1 MDRKKMIAVTMHD
14 QKADVVLKN
23 AKVINVFSNEINQ
36 CDVAIFDGVIV
47 GLGSYQGKETVDLK
61 GKYLAP
67 GFIDG
72 HVHIESSMLTP
83 VGFGSMIVPFGTT
96 TIIADP
102 HEIANVCGK
111 TGIEFMLDSAKHTPL
126 DVHIMI
132 PSSVPSTKFETNGA
146 TIDVG
151 TIKSLRGKEG
161 VLGLGELMDYNG
173 VWRREQDVLDK
184 TEVMADYPIDGHAP
198 SLSGEALQAYRL
210 AGVRTDHECHLPEE
224 AKERL
229 DLGFYVHLREG
240 SQTRNLLDLL
250 PEINDHNKNHVL
262 LCTDDYHPEDIMKN
276 GHINHL
282 INLAVS
288 AGIDPIDAIRMGTI
302 QTAECYGLKDRGA
315 VAPGYRAN
323 LVVFDDLNHIQ
334 PEQVFID
341 GKPVAK
347 DSSPLFS
354 AKDTDPERLLE
365 SVHVK
370 AENIDFS
377 YPLSSNRIHA
387 IELIKNNIVTKK
399 TTVEV
404 ELQNGAFVCG
414 DDLLKYM
421 VIERHRNTGN
431 VGKAIVKGYGLRTGA
446 VGMTIAHDS
455 HNMIVLGADDGSMR
469 AVVSDLSEIQGG
481 ISIAKHGKIINHLQ
495 LEVGG
500 IMTQNDPES
509 VIARLNAMKD
519 MLYDMGVSKDID
531 DPFLSLAFLS
541 LPVVPE
547 LKCTDF
553 GLFDV
558 TEETIIPLEADH
570 NE

>member
-14 QKADVVLKN
+14 EKADVVLKN
-23 AKVINVFSNEINQ
+23 ARVINVFSNEINR
-36 CDVAIFDGVIV
+36 CDVAVSDGFIV
-47 GLGSYQGKETVDLK
+47 GLGSYQGKQTIDLK

-83 VGFGSMIVPFGTT
+83 SGFASLIVPFGTT

-111 TGIEFMLDSAKHTPL
+111 VGIDFMVDSAKESPL

-132 PSSVPSTKFETNGA
+132 PSSVPSTKYETNGA
-146 TIDVG
+146 TIDVE

-161 VLGLGELMDYNG
+161 ILGLGELMDYNG
-173 VWRREQDVLDK
+173 VWRREHDVLDK
-184 TEVMADYPIDGHAP
+184 IEAMAEYPIDGHAP

-210 AGVRTDHECHLPEE
+210 VGVGTDHECHLASE

-240 SQTRNLLDLL
+240 SQTKNLLDVL
-250 PEINDHNKNHVL
+250 PAINDHNKNHVL
-262 LCTDDYHPEDIMKN
+262 LCTDDYHPEDIVKN

-288 AGIDPIDAIRMGTI
+288 NGIDPIDAIRMGTI
-302 QTAECYGLKDRGA
+302 QIAECYGLKNKGA
-315 VAPGYRAN
+315 VAPGYRAD
-323 LVVFDDLNHIQ
+323 LVVFNDLNHIE

-341 GKPVAK
+341 GTLVAEEG
-347 DSSPLFS
+347 SPLFS
-354 AKDTDPERLLE
+354 AKDTDPGALLN
-365 SVHVK
+365 SVHV
-370 AENIDFS
+370 NDDDIDFS
-377 YPLSSNRIHA
+377 FPLSSNRIYA
-387 IELIKNNIVTKK
+387 MELVKNNIVTKK
-399 TTVEV
+399 TIVEV
-404 ELQNGAFVCG
+404 KLENKAFVFG
-414 DDLLKYM
+414 GDLLKYM
-421 VIERHRNTGN
+421 VIERHKNTGN
-431 VGKAIVKGYGLRTGA
+431 VGKAIVKGYGLKTGA

-455 HNMIVLGADDGSMR
+455 HNMIVLGADDESMR
-469 AVVSDLSEIQGG
+469 AVVSDLSNIQGG
-481 ISIAKHGKIINHLQ
+481 IAIAKNGRVINHLS

-500 IMTQNDPES
+500 IMTQKKPES
-509 VIARLNAMKD
+509 VITRLNEMKD
-519 MLYDMGVSKDID
+519 ALYDMGVERDIE

-547 LKCTDF
+547 LKCIDS

-558 TEETIIPLEADH
+558 TKETIIPLEVDH